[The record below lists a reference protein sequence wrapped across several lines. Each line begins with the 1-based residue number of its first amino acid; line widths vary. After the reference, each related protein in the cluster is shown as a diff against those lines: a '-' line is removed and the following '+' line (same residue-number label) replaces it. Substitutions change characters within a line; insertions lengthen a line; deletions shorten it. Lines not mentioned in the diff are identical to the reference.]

1 MLCIFAIAAS
11 ATFAQEDAGA
21 DPNTSTPLRLTGVI
35 DTFYSL
41 DLNHPSNGLSEFRNF
56 DWKQGLQL
64 NAVEVSVEREGPR
77 FGFRVD
83 AGYGET
89 FRIMNLTDPWGGANR
104 YISQAYIGY
113 KPAWNGL
120 RLDFGKFYTSIG
132 AESAESYR
140 NLSYSQSLL
149 SVLGGPFYH
158 FGLRATIPVTKS
170 FTAGVQLVNG
180 CNDVRDKNSGKTLGL
195 TSTLTRAKWSWSEV
209 YMTGP
214 EKPAINTG
222 YRHLYD
228 SVLTVTPTS
237 RVTGYLEFLWAM
249 DRRLGGGS
257 DKWGGAAGAVQ
268 FKTSERTTLSLR
280 AERFNDSTGFN
291 TGTPQHLEEGTV
303 TFDYRPASFVIARAE
318 LRRDWSDRAVF
329 DWGEQPLASKTQ
341 TTVLVAL
348 IFTWKHE
355 R

>member
-1 MLCIFAIAAS
+1 MCVLSIGAA
-11 ATFAQEDAGA
+11 ATFGQDGGPAES
-21 DPNTSTPLRLTGVI
+21 NSSTPLRLTGVI

-41 DLNHPSNGLSEFRNF
+41 DLNHPTTGLSQFRNF

-64 NAVEVSVEREGPR
+64 NAAELSLERDGPR
-77 FGFRVD
+77 FGFRLD

-89 FRIMNLTDPWGGANR
+89 FRIMNLSDPWGGPNR
-104 YISQAYIGY
+104 YISQAYISY

-132 AESAESYR
+132 AESPDSYR

-158 FGLRATIPVTKS
+158 FGLRATIPITKS

-180 CNDVRDKNSGKTLGL
+180 CNDVRDKNSGKTVGL
-195 TSTLTRAKWSWSEV
+195 TSTLTRANWSWSEV

-214 EKPAINTG
+214 EKPGINTG

-228 SVLTVTPTS
+228 SVLTVSPIP
-237 RVTGYLEFLWAM
+237 RATGYLEGLFAI
-249 DRRLGGGS
+249 DRRLGAGS
-257 DKWGGAAGAVQ
+257 DKWGGAAAAVQ
-268 FKTSERTTLSLR
+268 FKTSKRTSLSLR

-291 TGTPQHLEEGTV
+291 TGTPQHLEGGTV
-303 TFDYRPASFVIARAE
+303 TFDYRPASSVIARTE
-318 LRRDWSDRAVF
+318 FRRDWSNRAVF
-329 DWGEQPLASKTQ
+329 DWGGEPFASKTQ
-341 TTVLVAL
+341 TTMLVAL
-348 IFTWKHE
+348 IFSLTHE